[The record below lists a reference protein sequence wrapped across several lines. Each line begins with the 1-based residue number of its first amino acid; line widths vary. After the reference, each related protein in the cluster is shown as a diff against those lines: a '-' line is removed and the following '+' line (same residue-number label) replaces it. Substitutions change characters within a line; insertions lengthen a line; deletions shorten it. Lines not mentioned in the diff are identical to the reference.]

1 MDLDDEEYESTRKL
15 HEKLRKPDIN
25 KALETIRN
33 YNDYNIS
40 NSDLIEALDTIIDYF
55 EEINKEILNG

>member
-1 MDLDDEEYESTRKL
+1 MDLDDEEFESTRKL

-25 KALETIRN
+25 KALEIIRN

-40 NSDLIEALDTIIDYF
+40 NSDLIEALDIVIDYF
-55 EEINKEILNG
+55 EEINKEMLNG

>member
-1 MDLDDEEYESTRKL
+1 MDLDNEEFESTRKL
-15 HEKLRKPDIN
+15 HERLRRPDIN
-25 KALETIRN
+25 KALEIIRN

-55 EEINKEILNG
+55 KDINQEITHE

>member
-40 NSDLIEALDTIIDYF
+40 NSDLIEALDTIIEYF
-55 EEINKEILNG
+55 EDLNKEMPQ